1 MEKNKKI
8 SKTVS
13 DSMGKIKIPK
23 NALYGAQT
31 QRAINNFPI
40 SDLQFTNDFIYSVV
54 VIKRSAAIVN
64 YNLKLLNVKQKD

>member
-1 MEKNKKI
+1 MKKNKNI
-8 SKTVS
+8 TRTRTVS
-13 DSMGKIKIPK
+13 DSMGKVKIPK

-54 VIKRSAAIVN
+54 IIKRSAAIIN
-64 YNLKLLNVKQKD
+64 YNLKYILMI